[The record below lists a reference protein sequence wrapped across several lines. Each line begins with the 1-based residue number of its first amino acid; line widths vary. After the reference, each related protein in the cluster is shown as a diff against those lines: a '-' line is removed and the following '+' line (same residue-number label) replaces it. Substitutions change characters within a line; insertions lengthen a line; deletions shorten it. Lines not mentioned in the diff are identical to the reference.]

1 MSGHWGKLH
10 PGGVGVGWG
19 GVGSRRVVEKGEGEG
34 GPGGQEEQKKKEK
47 KKKPTR
53 IK

>member
-19 GVGSRRVVEKGEGEG
+19 GVGSRRVVEKGEGG
-34 GPGGQEEQKKKEK
+34 AGGQEEEKKKEK
-47 KKKPTR
+47 KKNPQG
-53 IK
+53 